1 MEVKLLDTTKAS
13 LDALEKLFR
22 WADTVDLSYAWVGA
36 NGGKADHWQAL
47 SLDKIGRALIGTQFA
62 QTEPWVLETLQAAPC
77 ELKVMLDSEGTF
89 HPKLAIGRR
98 QDGSVRV
105 LMGSSNLT
113 VGGFDRNT
121 ELNVLLEADSRNA
134 QIRKAL
140 AFFDD
145 CWEEGERLDFDPGW
159 LDRYKAAHA
168 RRPKPT
174 GIVPMAPWRLEGIT
188 SLAKDWRG
196 YVDMVLSQVGRQ
208 ISPTFRIAIRGGKP
222 SYEFEFVG
230 AAKAFAGG
238 RGLASLSLDERRFV
252 MGMGDSSGL
261 LGDMSAAGDARAIVF
276 NQPEMIAPWL
286 DRIPLQGDVSAV
298 LPAVLEG
305 MTSPDGISIGVASR
319 LLVAKR
325 PDVFVSVNNGSRA
338 QLISVYG
345 KNIKTVPHY
354 LEFLRAVWATEWFNS
369 ARPSDPDQQFIW
381 DHRAALLDAVLYEAV

>member
-22 WADTVDLSYAWVGA
+22 WADTVDLAYAWAGA
-36 NGGKADHWQAL
+36 KGGKADHWQAL

-98 QDGSVRV
+98 KDGTVRV

-113 VGGFDRNT
+113 VGGFDKNT

-134 QIRKAL
+134 QIKKAL

-145 CWEEGERLDFDPGW
+145 SWEEGERLDFDPGW

-188 SLAKDWRG
+188 SLAKDWNA
-196 YVDMVLSQVGRQ
+196 YVDMILSQVGRQ

-230 AAKAFAGG
+230 AARAFAGG
-238 RGLASLSLDERRFV
+238 RGFASLSPGDRKFV

-261 LGDMSAAGDARAIVF
+261 LGNMSAAGSAKSIAF
-276 NQPEMIAPWL
+276 SHPEDIAPWL
-286 DRIPLQGDVSAV
+286 DRIPLQGDVSTV
-298 LPAVLEG
+298 LPDVLEG
-305 MTSPDGISIGVASR
+305 MTSLHGISIGVASR

-325 PDVFVSVNNGSRA
+325 PDVFVSVNNGSRT
-338 QLISVYG
+338 QLIRAYG
-345 KNIKTVPHY
+345 KDITTVPHY
-354 LEFLRAVWATEWFNS
+354 LEFIRAVWATEWFNS
-369 ARPSDPDQQFIW
+369 VRPSDPDQQFIW

>member
-1 MEVKLLDTTKAS
+1 MEVKLLDTTEAS

-22 WADTVDLSYAWVGA
+22 WADTVDLAYAWAGA
-36 NGGKADHWQAL
+36 KGGKADHWQAL

-113 VGGFDRNT
+113 VGGFDKNT

-140 AFFDD
+140 TFFDD

-174 GIVPMAPWRLEGIT
+174 GIVPMAPWRLEGIN

-196 YVDMVLSQVGRQ
+196 YVDMVLSQVGRPVNP
-208 ISPTFRIAIRGGKP
+208 SFRIAIRGRAP
-222 SYEFEFVG
+222 SYEVEFVG
-230 AAKAFAGG
+230 AARAFAGG
-238 RGLASLSLDERRFV
+238 RSFASFSPEELMFV

-261 LGDMSAAGDARAIVF
+261 LGNMSVAGNAKSLVSNHPDR
-276 NQPEMIAPWL
+276 IAPWL

-298 LPAVLEG
+298 LPDVLDG
-305 MTSPDGISIGVASR
+305 MTSLHGISIGVASR

-325 PDVFVSVNNGSRA
+325 PDVFVSVNNGSRT
-338 QLISVYG
+338 QLIRAYG
-345 KNIKTVPHY
+345 KNITTVPHY

-369 ARPSDPDQQFIW
+369 VRPSDPDQQFIW